1 MKYNKYLK
9 YLRYLTIAYTAT
21 LCVLFPYLMVR
32 KSTVSNVDITLGIV
46 VEVTMIVL
54 FFALVF
60 VTFFQKEEEQ
70 PKAEPIPTKYVMSDN
85 STPKNWTEVAYLK
98 VSTIY
103 PTPPPELSP
112 APTKESF
119 NDASNRWA
127 EIVRQEA
134 DTSESYD
141 EFKEQF
147 LKKTSLSLCAFVN
160 NELTKVKATNE
171 GCVWKYCNFR
181 LTLSTTTNV
190 YFLEEYI

>member
-1 MKYNKYLK
+1 MTSFLFTVIVVIILFITTICLIKYLGNTGE
-9 YLRYLTIAYTAT
+9 LIISICLAIAVAALAYGVYQSNGIMWAFGAILVPLL
-21 LCVLFPYLMVR
+21 LCH
-32 KSTVSNVDITLGIV
+32 V
-46 VEVTMIVL
+46 VW
-54 FFALVF
+54 
-60 VTFFQKEEEQ
+60 
-70 PKAEPIPTKYVMSDN
+70 S
-85 STPKNWTEVAYLK
+85 YLK

-160 NELTKVKATNE
+160 NELTKVKATE
-171 GCVWKYCNFR
+171 
-181 LTLSTTTNV
+181 
-190 YFLEEYI
+190 